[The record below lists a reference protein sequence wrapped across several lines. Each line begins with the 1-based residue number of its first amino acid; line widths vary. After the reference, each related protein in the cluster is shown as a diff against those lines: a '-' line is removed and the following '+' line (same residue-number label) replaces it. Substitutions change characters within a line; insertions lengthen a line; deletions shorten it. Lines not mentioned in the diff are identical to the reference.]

1 MTSDGDIGPQPEK
14 KPEAGQQAKPAKP
27 AEADKP
33 QEAKAKEAG
42 PGRKGRRPEPD
53 EAVTPEREKAR
64 SEEQLAALS
73 QQLAAGVN
81 ATYLNATFLSG
92 PVDASRAIFGSAGS
106 RPEDATG
113 VRTRT
118 GRITDEEMTT
128 ACEHFAKPPKF
139 LEAAQAL
146 GHDRVVVL
154 SGPSGL
160 GKRTAAIRLLLD
172 AGAEALEV
180 ISPTLTLEELPKH
193 DLTAGHGY
201 LVEDW
206 QQALRTEGTG
216 DYNWRVL
223 RDHVSDSTALLVITT
238 SASKAR
244 QCVTHCPWEAPPAAD
259 VLAVYLS
266 DGDNGTPDDLIR
278 QITEKIP
285 PGYPEAFGIGSV
297 AAIGRKLA
305 SSGNSPETL
314 EQILR
319 DLSSDPER
327 YVSEWLSAEERT
339 DEEIQRVTALCF
351 AASHSE
357 RIYELMHMRLEETLK
372 DRKLVK
378 GKTDGGLGRSRT
390 RRSMGII
397 ERKAGVVQFQG
408 EAEWQQYQHHR
419 HAVQELWR
427 CYDMNFW
434 LAVHEWLAELIE
446 DTTLDEVHVSVA
458 VGLTMLA
465 YTALEEVEHSY
476 LHLWATG
483 ERGWPGQRTA
493 VYVLSLMSRDNDLS
507 PVALRIATDWV
518 NSGDSASQWTA
529 AAALSGELGAAYPD
543 TAAARLWHLI
553 GQGADVPT
561 KAVIALA
568 SLFATLVKKE
578 DGQEAHQVLELLRNR
593 LERARVGRRSGQDR
607 DGAAENPVPST
618 PPVGWREHRKNE
630 ERALLS
636 IVEVLS
642 IRDPLTKQPSMTSFL
657 HARPERL
664 ELVAQLWAVV
674 IENHLY
680 RKRALTALLDVVRGF
695 EYVSGDPEEAAR
707 NLGDAL
713 TKKVPEKAHRKL
725 SADFTNL
732 VARVTRP
739 GIDNA
744 ATVTALLKAL
754 EHLLPERRAE

>member
-1 MTSDGDIGPQPEK
+1 MDT
-14 KPEAGQQAKPAKP
+14 
-27 AEADKP
+27 
-33 QEAKAKEAG
+33 
-42 PGRKGRRPEPD
+42 
-53 EAVTPEREKAR
+53 
-64 SEEQLAALS
+64 
-73 QQLAAGVN
+73 
-81 ATYLNATFLSG
+81 
-92 PVDASRAIFGSAGS
+92 
-106 RPEDATG
+106 
-113 VRTRT
+113 
-118 GRITDEEMTT
+118 
-128 ACEHFAKPPKF
+128 
-139 LEAAQAL
+139 
-146 GHDRVVVL
+146 
-154 SGPSGL
+154 
-160 GKRTAAIRLLLD
+160 
-172 AGAEALEV
+172 
-180 ISPTLTLEELPKH
+180 
-193 DLTAGHGY
+193 
-201 LVEDW
+201 
-206 QQALRTEGTG
+206 
-216 DYNWRVL
+216 
-223 RDHVSDSTALLVITT
+223 
-238 SASKAR
+238 
-244 QCVTHCPWEAPPAAD
+244 
-259 VLAVYLS
+259 
-266 DGDNGTPDDLIR
+266 
-278 QITEKIP
+278 
-285 PGYPEAFGIGSV
+285 FGIGSI

-305 SSGNSPETL
+305 SNGNSPETL

-327 YVSEWLSAEERT
+327 YVREWLSAEERT
-339 DEEIQRVTALCF
+339 DEDIQRVTALCF

-357 RIYELMHMRLEETLK
+357 RIYELMHMRLEATLK

-378 GKTDGGLGRSRT
+378 GTSDGGLSRART
-390 RRSMGII
+390 RRSLGII

-419 HAVQELWR
+419 YAVQELWR

-446 DTTLDEVHVSVA
+446 DTTLDDVHVSVA

-465 YTALEEVEHSY
+465 YMALEEVEHSY

-553 GQGADVPT
+553 GQGSDVPT

-578 DGQEAHQVLELLRNR
+578 DGQEAHQVPELLRDR

-607 DGAAENPVPST
+607 DGAAENPVPGT
-618 PPVGWREHRKNE
+618 PPAGWREHRKNE
-630 ERALLS
+630 ERALIS

-642 IRDPLTKQPSMTSFL
+642 IRDPLTKQPSITSFL
-657 HARPERL
+657 HARPEHL

-680 RKRALTALLDVVRGF
+680 RKRALTALLDGVRGF
-695 EYVSGDPEEAAR
+695 EYVSDAPEEAAR
-707 NLGDAL
+707 TLGDAL
-713 TKKVPEKAHRKL
+713 TKAVPKAAHRKL

-744 ATVTALLKAL
+744 ATVTALLNAL